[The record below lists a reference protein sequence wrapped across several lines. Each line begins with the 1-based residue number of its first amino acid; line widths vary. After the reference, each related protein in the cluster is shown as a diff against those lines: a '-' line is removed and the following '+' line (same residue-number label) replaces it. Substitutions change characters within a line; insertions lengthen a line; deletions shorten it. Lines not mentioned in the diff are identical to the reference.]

1 MPPSSSEEE
10 MTKKRSIIFSKSLS
24 PTCIS
29 KCLSISKKSTLQSLP
44 SFGKGHAIELLV
56 EDEDGVKWPFKCS
69 IRKKGPH
76 PKAVLR
82 KGWLSFAK
90 AKGLRVHD
98 KVTLYKEIDGVKV
111 FGVFFP
117 FSRYTIE
124 FQRADAD
131 HRRDIEVDED
141 EQQKREKEST
151 CLPSSSSSSSSISFT
166 VMRNDII

>member
-1 MPPSSSEEE
+1 MAPKFQEE
-10 MTKKRSIIFSKSLS
+10 MKKRSIIFSKSLS

-29 KCLSISKKSTLQSLP
+29 KCLSISKKSTLESLP
-44 SFGKGHAIELLV
+44 SFGKGHAIELVV
-56 EDEDGVKWPFKCS
+56 EDEDGVKWPFRCS

-98 KVTLYKEIDGVKV
+98 KVTLYKEIDGIRV
-111 FGVFFP
+111 FGASLP

-124 FQRADAD
+124 FQRAAAD
-131 HRRDIEVDED
+131 HRSDFEVEVV
-141 EQQKREKEST
+141 QKREKGTT
-151 CLPSSSSSSSSISFT
+151 CLPSTSISFSDYEWY
-166 VMRNDII
+166 N